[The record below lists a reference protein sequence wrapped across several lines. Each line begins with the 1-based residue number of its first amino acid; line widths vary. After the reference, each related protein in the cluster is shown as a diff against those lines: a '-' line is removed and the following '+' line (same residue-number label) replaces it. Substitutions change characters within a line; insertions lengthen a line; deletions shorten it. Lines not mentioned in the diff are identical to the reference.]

1 MSRGYRITVP
11 LTISSVDLSASDELC
26 IAVSLLPVL
35 SPERL
40 AEILRQTLRDD
51 GWKNSDDNTLHVDL
65 ADGLH
70 AELASDATS
79 VRVTRTTTKTVTGTG
94 NTKSVADQA
103 AAAQAKRAEHDLKR
117 TATTSLASA
126 EGDVRA
132 RLEAVVQKVYATA
145 LEEKARSM
153 GQLESM
159 QRTVGAD
166 GTVELV
172 LKIRT

>member
-1 MSRGYRITVP
+1 MSRGYRISVP
-11 LTISSVDLSASDELC
+11 LSVSRATVEASDELC

-35 SPERL
+35 EPARL
-40 AEILRQTLRDD
+40 TEILRTALRDD
-51 GWKNSDDNTLHVDL
+51 GWKDGEGGTLVVDL
-65 ADGLH
+65 GSGLAAALSSDG
-70 AELASDATS
+70 
-79 VRVTRTTTKTVTGTG
+79 KTVHVEKISSQVVTATGSTQQA
-94 NTKSVADQA
+94 ADLA
-103 AAAQAKRAEHDLKR
+103 AAAQAERATSQAKRG
-117 TATTSLASA
+117 ATTSLAAA

-132 RLEAVVQKVYATA
+132 RLEGVIQKVYGTA

>member
-11 LTISSVDLSASDELC
+11 SSVSTSTVVASDELC

-35 SPERL
+35 APERL
-40 AEILRQTLRDD
+40 QELLKQALRDD
-51 GWKNSDDNTLHVDL
+51 GWHDEAGTLVVDL
-65 ADGLH
+65 GGGLEASLNDDGRGI
-70 AELASDATS
+70 T
-79 VRVTRTTTKTVTGTG
+79 VTRTT
-94 NTKSVADQA
+94 SRELRAVAHTQQEADRA
-103 AAAQAKRAEHDLKR
+103 VRAQLDKAEHDLR
-117 TATTSLASA
+117 RVATTSLASA

-132 RLEAVVQKVYATA
+132 RLEGVIQKVYGTA
-145 LEEKARSM
+145 LEEKARSL

>member
-1 MSRGYRITVP
+1 MHRCVVAAG
-11 LTISSVDLSASDELC
+11 
-26 IAVSLLPVL
+26 AVARAP
-35 SPERL
+35 R
-40 AEILRQTLRDD
+40 
-51 GWKNSDDNTLHVDL
+51 
-65 ADGLH
+65 
-70 AELASDATS
+70 
-79 VRVTRTTTKTVTGTG
+79 RTTTKTVTGTG

-103 AAAQAKRAEHDLKR
+103 AAAQAKRAEQDLKR